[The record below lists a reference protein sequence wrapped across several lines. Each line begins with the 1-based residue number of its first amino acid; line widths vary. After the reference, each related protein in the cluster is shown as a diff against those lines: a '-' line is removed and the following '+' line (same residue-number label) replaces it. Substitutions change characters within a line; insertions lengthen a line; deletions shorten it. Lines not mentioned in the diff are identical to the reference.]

1 MEYVSSLSL
10 TFTHFFLCGGD
21 AHSPNT
27 RVIDPFQIN
36 PVGVSVD
43 PSAEESLPHVQEG
56 RLRQALG
63 QAVGDLH
70 LRCDQADADQAVDTH
85 LADVVEPA
93 VEVLRASADALLV
106 SEVSACLVVGVHN
119 NGEAHRLP

>member
-10 TFTHFFLCGGD
+10 TFTHFLSGGD

-56 RLRQALG
+56 HIHIKFEGAERPLWVKAKNFHKLDTMDKASPLALR
-63 QAVGDLH
+63 V
-70 LRCDQADADQAVDTH
+70 
-85 LADVVEPA
+85 
-93 VEVLRASADALLV
+93 
-106 SEVSACLVVGVHN
+106 
-119 NGEAHRLP
+119 RLPVIQ

>member
-10 TFTHFFLCGGD
+10 TFTHFLSGGD

-43 PSAEESLPHVQEG
+43 PSAEESLRSRHAGASPCGGTTQDCGAAAVSSLPTPRGLGGLLAELGALMGWREG
-56 RLRQALG
+56 AFTG
-63 QAVGDLH
+63 Q
-70 LRCDQADADQAVDTH
+70 
-85 LADVVEPA
+85 
-93 VEVLRASADALLV
+93 
-106 SEVSACLVVGVHN
+106 
-119 NGEAHRLP
+119 

>member
-10 TFTHFFLCGGD
+10 TFTHFLCGGD

-70 LRCDQADADQAVDTH
+70 LRCDQADADQAVDTGPSTH
-85 LADVVEPA
+85 SISA
-93 VEVLRASADALLV
+93 V
-106 SEVSACLVVGVHN
+106 
-119 NGEAHRLP
+119 LP

>member
-10 TFTHFFLCGGD
+10 TFTHFLCGGD

-43 PSAEESLPHVQEG
+43 PSAEEAPHDTAG
-56 RLRQALG
+56 LLG
-63 QAVGDLH
+63 
-70 LRCDQADADQAVDTH
+70 
-85 LADVVEPA
+85 
-93 VEVLRASADALLV
+93 
-106 SEVSACLVVGVHN
+106 
-119 NGEAHRLP
+119 